1 MSIKSCFKSRYP
13 NGYLMEVD
21 FSQLEVIGLA
31 ILSNDPV
38 LKNDIKLGLDMHR
51 LRAAELFGIPES
63 AVTAEQRRLAKRL
76 SFQLQY
82 GAGARSMAEKNG
94 IAKTLAGKFIQ
105 QYYDRYQGVLAW
117 QDKIAREVLRS
128 RKPSGKHTAKGYP
141 QGVGEHQSPT
151 GRLYKFY
158 EYDSEWSKE
167 PSFSPTEMKNYPVQ
181 GFATGDIMAV
191 YRAKLYRRW
200 IREGLAS
207 RGVLVNTVHD
217 SVMVDC
223 MTEGDVK
230 YLFGV
235 MEEEA
240 NNLPTYLK
248 ELWNMECD
256 LPFKV
261 ECKYG
266 PTWAET
272 TKLED

>member
-38 LKNDIKLGLDMHR
+38 LKNDIRLGLDMHR
-51 LRAAELFGIPES
+51 KRASELLDIPES
-63 AVTAEQRRLAKRL
+63 DVTDEQRRLAKRL

-82 GAGARSMAEKNG
+82 GAGAKSMAEKNG
-94 IAKTLAGKFIQ
+94 IPKTLAEKFIV
-105 QYYDRYQGVLAW
+105 QYYDRYRGVLKW
-117 QDKIAREVLRS
+117 QHKIALEVQAS
-128 RKPSGKHTAKGYP
+128 RKPSGKHTPNGHP
-141 QGVGEHQSPT
+141 QGAGEHQSPT

-158 EYDSEWSKE
+158 EYDSQWKKD

-207 RGVLVNTVHD
+207 SGVLVNTVHD

-223 MTEGDVK
+223 RTESDVK
-230 YLFGV
+230 YLFRV

-248 ELWNMECD
+248 ELWNIECD